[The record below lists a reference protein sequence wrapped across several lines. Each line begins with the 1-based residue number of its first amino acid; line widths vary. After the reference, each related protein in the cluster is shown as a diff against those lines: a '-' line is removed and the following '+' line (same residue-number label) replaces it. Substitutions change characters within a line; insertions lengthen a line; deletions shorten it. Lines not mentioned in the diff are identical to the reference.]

1 MPVSLECLSVELFYE
16 IFSYLQLHEF
26 LPAFSNLNDRFTT
39 ILTHMSLDRVNIG
52 INGMSMTTTQV
63 YHRYLS
69 EHQRCSRVNCLI
81 VSNTMSIGNG
91 TWLASHLHL
100 FTGLHQLI
108 LVDIDRVDFESI
120 LNVLSCL
127 RHLRR
132 FDVKFTKYNGAASTY
147 YDLPEG
153 YYHER
158 IFRSLPQL
166 HICQLHF
173 IPLTSSMVHPFQSN
187 AILSTNSSFV
197 PVNSMLARL
206 QSLSLKTCTFHFLSH
221 LVRHLPQLQVL
232 AFRLC
237 ESWFSS
243 QYPLMNDHI
252 M

>member
-26 LPAFSNLNDRFTT
+26 LPAFSNLNNRFIT
-39 ILTHMSLDRVNIG
+39 ILTHMPLDRVNIG
-52 INGMSMTTTQV
+52 INGMSMTSTQF

-100 FTGLHQLI
+100 FTALHQLI
-108 LVDIDRVDFESI
+108 LIDIDRVDFESI

-127 RHLRR
+127 RQLRR
-132 FDVKFTKYNGAASTY
+132 FDVKFTKYDGAASTY

-173 IPLTSSMVHPFQSN
+173 IPFTSSMVHPLQSN
-187 AILSTNSSFV
+187 AILPTDSSFV

-206 QSLSLKTCTFHFLSH
+206 QSLSLKTCSFNFLSH
-221 LVRHLPQLQVL
+221 LVRHLPQLRVL

-237 ESWFSS
+237 QSWFSS
-243 QYPLMNDHI
+243 QYPLINDHI